1 MNILLV
7 QRLGQRPKQFHPN
20 ERYLAQ
26 VSFYLIY
33 HAGLVAPASRRRIQ
47 RRDTSTKTRRRDAG
61 ATKSFRPNKGSD
73 HPFGHRIVVRYQG

>member
-20 ERYLAQ
+20 ELYLAQ
-26 VSFYLIY
+26 VSSYLIY
-33 HAGLVAPASRRRIQ
+33 HAGSVAPASPRRFY
-47 RRDTSTKTRRRDAG
+47 RRDISTKTGRRDA
-61 ATKSFRPNKGSD
+61 TKSMRPNKGSD